1 MTQQILKTL
10 LLSGMLAV
18 SMALAFAQEPARPAP
33 PDRRN
38 DGGRDRRPGAAL
50 RPADGP
56 RERPGDFPG
65 RFGPPPGMR
74 EEVKLVEKFDK
85 NGDQRLDAAERKA
98 ARGFLTSERAAGR
111 GPRRFGPPR
120 QRAEPEKPPQPGR
133 KLSPADVTSFPD
145 APLYAP
151 DVLRTLFLDFENAD
165 WEKELAD
172 FNNTDVEVPAKL
184 TVDGKVYRD
193 VGVRFRGAS
202 SFFTVGEGWKRSL
215 NLSVDFAH
223 KDQRLGGY
231 RTLNL
236 LNSHTDPTF
245 LRTVL
250 YYEIA
255 REYLAAPRA
264 NYVRVVI
271 NGESWGV
278 FVNSQQF
285 NSEFA
290 REAFG
295 SAKGARWKV
304 PGSPRGDGG
313 LAYHGNDPAE
323 YRKRYEIKS
332 KDTASSWTNLI
343 RLCRVL
349 NETPLDRLEKEL
361 APLLDIDGTLKFL
374 ALENVLI
381 NSDGYWIRAS
391 DYNLYQDEKGRF
403 HLVPHDANETFRAA
417 GGPGMRGGSSGRGVE
432 LDPMAGAEDANK
444 PLLSRLLA
452 VPSLKQRYLGHVRA
466 IAEQWLDWGRIQ
478 PIAIRYQALI
488 ADEVKADTRKLYPF
502 EAFQKGVAE
511 DIQEEG
517 PRGPRTTMS
526 LKSFV
531 EQRRAYLLAHPQV
544 KNATSASRKQ
554 P

>member
-1 MTQQILKTL
+1 M
-10 LLSGMLAV
+10 
-18 SMALAFAQEPARPAP
+18 
-33 PDRRN
+33 
-38 DGGRDRRPGAAL
+38 
-50 RPADGP
+50 
-56 RERPGDFPG
+56 
-65 RFGPPPGMR
+65 
-74 EEVKLVEKFDK
+74 
-85 NGDQRLDAAERKA
+85 
-98 ARGFLTSERAAGR
+98 
-111 GPRRFGPPR
+111 
-120 QRAEPEKPPQPGR
+120 
-133 KLSPADVTSFPD
+133 
-145 APLYAP
+145 
-151 DVLRTLFLDFENAD
+151 
-165 WEKELAD
+165 
-172 FNNTDVEVPAKL
+172 
-184 TVDGKVYRD
+184 
-193 VGVRFRGAS
+193 
-202 SFFTVGEGWKRSL
+202 
-215 NLSVDFAH
+215 NLSIDFAH
-223 KDQRLGGY
+223 KDQRVAGY

-255 REYLAAPRA
+255 RDYLAAPKA
-264 NYVRVVI
+264 NYMRVVI
-271 NGESWGV
+271 NGESWGI

-285 NSEFA
+285 NSDFT

-313 LAYHGNDPAE
+313 LSYHGNDVTE

-332 KDTASSWTNLI
+332 KDTAKSWTNLI

-349 NETPLDRLEKEL
+349 NETPLDRLEREL
-361 APLLDIDGTLKFL
+361 APLLDIEGTLKFL
-374 ALENVLI
+374 ALENALI

-391 DYNLYQDEKGRF
+391 DYNLYEDEQGRF

-417 GGPGMRGGSSGRGVE
+417 GGPGMRGGSAGRGVE
-432 LDPMAGAEDANK
+432 LDPMAGADDANK

-466 IAEQWLDWGRIQ
+466 IAENWLDWKRIS
-478 PIAIRYQALI
+478 PIAARYQSLI
-488 ADEVKADTRKLYPF
+488 ASDVKADTRKLYPF
-502 EAFQKGVAE
+502 EAFEKGAAE
-511 DIQEEG
+511 DVQEDG

-544 KNATSASRKQ
+544 RNAPSASRKQ